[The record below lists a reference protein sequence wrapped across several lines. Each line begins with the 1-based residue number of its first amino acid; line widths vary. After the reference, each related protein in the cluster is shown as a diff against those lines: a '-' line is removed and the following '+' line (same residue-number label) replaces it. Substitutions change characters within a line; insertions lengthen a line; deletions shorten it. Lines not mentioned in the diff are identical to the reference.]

1 MTGYYRKAAATAG
14 EYSKIQNLIDSAIHK
29 VFFCPKLIEI
39 LIKAITLHYITSF
52 RSPRMNLWKSKR
64 TFPLLCSKSLS
75 LILLEL
81 QFFIQFDQRN
91 PLFTK
96 YQVNP
101 QKLFYDL
108 LSVQNEIRVL
118 PFPRENGWWIGFQ
131 APWLGDKS

>member
-1 MTGYYRKAAATAG
+1 
-14 EYSKIQNLIDSAIHK
+14 
-29 VFFCPKLIEI
+29 
-39 LIKAITLHYITSF
+39 
-52 RSPRMNLWKSKR
+52 MNLWKSKR

-81 QFFIQFDQRN
+81 RFFIQFDQRN

-118 PFPRENGWWIGFQ
+118 PFPRENVWWIGFQ